1 MTPPRLPTFCV
12 AMPRSPPPCIA
23 RLAPANS
30 APFHPSHRLAP
41 MFTPYTLA
49 LSDFALG
56 GLVLSLVIIGLVLF
70 GNRVAAYFDPL
81 TDEDAASLRRGNAA
95 FDSARHFNEPADEAR
110 FELPDLTETGIAAE
124 IAGLAPGSMLVECDT
139 AGILTPPDR
148 LLVHVYRWTG
158 ARIEFVK
165 TVPLHELDYVA
176 PAPQASAAE
185 IRAGMLDAMPAAPLG
200 RHVPH
205 GSPLGRVVA

>member
-1 MTPPRLPTFCV
+1 
-12 AMPRSPPPCIA
+12 
-23 RLAPANS
+23 
-30 APFHPSHRLAP
+30 

-165 TVPLHELDYVA
+165 LNTPSAGLASGTSSTLSPQRPRQAPPRSA
-176 PAPQASAAE
+176 PACSTPCPPPHSVATFRTARPSAASS
-185 IRAGMLDAMPAAPLG
+185 PNPSPFHPL
-200 RHVPH
+200 P
-205 GSPLGRVVA
+205 P